1 MKRAALA
8 LLAACVLA
16 RAGVSALPAAEPPEG
31 PRIQVAWRA
40 WDQTAFAEAQRLN
53 RPVFLWIYAPWSS
66 ASAAMALDVF
76 GDEKAA
82 ALLNERFVPVR
93 VDLDRRPDI
102 DRRHQQAVQALGG
115 TAGWPLTAILS
126 PEGHV
131 IYGGTF
137 FTLEDDFISK
147 RPGLRT
153 VLNRAAEGWRTN
165 AAALSKEARALEE
178 ELRKPGRKSVPGPPP
193 EGALDAIGKNMQEA
207 LDPLGGG
214 FGPGVEG
221 PKYPTP
227 LALELALALY
237 ARGGGKQALAVAT
250 QTLDGMLAGGIF
262 DQIGGGFHRFARDRR
277 WRIPRF
283 EKLLAVDAEM
293 LPVLIHA
300 WQATGNES
308 YAQAAQATL
317 AGYDAPLLSDR
328 ARGGFYASVASDE
341 AYYTWTVKELE
352 AAVADDRTAALAAR
366 VFEIGERGDLPES
379 APYRNVIFKALGVKE
394 AAQELKIDYAEALKR
409 LLDAQTLMLEARN
422 KRPAPFVDNAIL
434 VDANAR
440 MVSAYLLAAEAFGRG
455 DLRAFALKTLD
466 RLLAEAVESGVK
478 GRGAAHVI
486 DPGGA
491 VEWTCLAADDAAL
504 ALAGEDAYA
513 ATGAAKWLDAAKA
526 CLARLEERF
535 LDKEDGAYFDRAA
548 DLPGAPEALGRLGD
562 SYKPYQ
568 DAPTPSANAMAAL
581 ANLRMTAITCDPA
594 YAARGR
600 KTLDAFGPLLEMLG
614 GLASS
619 LPLVTEASQR
629 GLVVLVIVGE
639 PGDPRVKELR
649 AEAARYYAPH
659 KLTLYAG
666 PEDKAL
672 LERFGITTA
681 EPAVH
686 ILSGKRPA
694 ITVTDASKL
703 KDAVAAAAKKE

>member
-1 MKRAALA
+1 MQ
-8 LLAACVLA
+8 
-16 RAGVSALPAAEPPEG
+16 SAEAPEL

-40 WDQTAFAEAQRLN
+40 WGKNAFAEAQRLN
-53 RPVFLWIYAPWSS
+53 RPVFLWICAPWSS
-66 ASAAMALDVF
+66 PSASMSRDVF

-82 ALLNERFVPVR
+82 VLLNERFVPVR

-126 PEGHV
+126 PEGYV

-137 FTLEDDFISK
+137 FTLEDDFIAK
-147 RPGLRT
+147 RPGMRT

-165 AAALSKEARALEE
+165 ATDLSKEARALEE
-178 ELRKPGRKSVPGPPP
+178 ELRKPGRKMAPGPPP
-193 EGALDAIGKNMQEA
+193 EGALDTIGKNMQEA
-207 LDPLGGG
+207 LDPVCGG

-227 LALELALALY
+227 LALEFALAQY
-237 ARGGGKQALAVAT
+237 ARSGEKRALAVAT

-262 DQIGGGFHRFARDRR
+262 DQIGGGFHRFACDRR

-300 WQATGNES
+300 WQATGNEG

-317 AGYDAPLLSDR
+317 AWYDSAMLSDR

-341 AYYTWTVKELE
+341 EYYTWTAKELE
-352 AAVADDRTAALAAR
+352 AAVSDNRTAAL
-366 VFEIGERGDLPES
+366 VSKVYEIGERGDLPER
-379 APYRNVIFKALGVKE
+379 APHRNVIFKAMSVKD
-394 AAQELKIDYAEALKR
+394 AAQDLKMDYAEAIKR
-409 LLDAQTLMLEARN
+409 LLEAQTQMLEARN
-422 KRPAPFVDNAIL
+422 KRPPPFIDKALL

-455 DLRAFALKTLD
+455 DLRAFALKTLE
-466 RLLAEAVESGVK
+466 RLLAEAVESGAK

-486 DPGGA
+486 EPAGS
-491 VEWTCLAADDAAL
+491 VEWTCLAADEAAL
-504 ALAGEDAYA
+504 ALACEDAYA
-513 ATGAAKWLDAAKA
+513 ATGDGKWLDEAKA
-526 CLARLEERF
+526 CLSRLEQRF

-548 DLPGAPEALGRLGD
+548 DLPGAPDALGRLGD

-568 DAPTPSANAMAAL
+568 DAPTPSANALAAL
-581 ANLRMTAITCDPA
+581 ANLRMTALSGDPA
-594 YAARGR
+594 YSARGR

-629 GLVVLVIVGE
+629 GLVVLVVVGE
-639 PGDPRVKELR
+639 PGEPRVKELR
-649 AEAARYYAPH
+649 AEVARCYAPH
-659 KLTLYAG
+659 KLTLYAA
-666 PEDKAL
+666 PDDKAML
-672 LERFGITTA
+672 DRFGVKSA

-694 ITVTDASKL
+694 ITVNDASKL
-703 KDAVAAAAKKE
+703 KDALAAACKKE